1 MSDIHQG
8 RQYIIMG
15 VFGLATLAL
24 VLKLFQ
30 IQVMDSTYRA
40 KADATAIDKL
50 TLYPSRGLIYDRN
63 GKLLVNNN
71 PVYDLKVTYNQ
82 IDKSMDTTKFCQIL
96 GITEESF
103 KKRLS
108 KNWRSGRYSRSI
120 PFVFLK
126 SISIETY
133 ARFQE
138 SIYEFPGFFVEVRN
152 VRGYPYSN
160 AAHVLGYI
168 KEVNQREI
176 DRSQGKYALG
186 DYIGASGLELAY
198 EEELR
203 GEKGAAYILKDNL
216 GREVGNYKGGDLDS
230 AAVSGNNL
238 ISSLDIDLQTYGEQL
253 LQNKIGSIVA
263 IEPGSG
269 EILAMASSPGYDPN
283 LLTINRNRGK
293 AYSLLAADPTK
304 PLFDR
309 STMAE
314 YPPGSLFKTIVGLV
328 GLEENVLD
336 ANRKIRCSGG
346 YILNGQML
354 TGCHGHPT
362 CDNVNQAIQH
372 SCNAYFVTVFR
383 DIVDKYG
390 SFNPE
395 KGLDMFNEYL
405 YQFGVGRTL
414 NIDFPREQEGNYP
427 SSSYYT
433 KRFQPDKWKSVWIRS
448 LGIGQGE
455 MLMTNLQMA
464 NLAATIANRGFYYT
478 PHFVRGFT
486 DQTNQVPE
494 AYTTPNYVGIDAAHF
509 QPIIDGMAAVVKS
522 GTARRADIGE
532 ITICG
537 KTGTAENPH
546 GEDHSIF
553 FAFAPKYDPQIAI
566 AVYIENGGFG
576 GTYAA
581 PLASLMIEKYLTR
594 TISPNRHY
602 REKRILDAQLMPLP

>member
-1 MSDIHQG
+1 MSDTHQG
-8 RQYIIMG
+8 RQYVIMG
-15 VFGLATLAL
+15 LFGIVTLAL
-24 VLKLFQ
+24 ILKLFQ
-30 IQVMDSTYRA
+30 IQVLDSTYRA

-82 IDKSMDTTKFCQIL
+82 INENMDTLKFCQIL
-96 GITEESF
+96 GITKESF
-103 KKRLS
+103 TKRLA

-133 ARFQE
+133 ALFQE

-152 VRGYPYSN
+152 VRGYPYRN

-168 KEVNQREI
+168 KEVNQKEI
-176 DRSQGKYALG
+176 ERSSGSYTLG

-198 EEELR
+198 EEQLR
-203 GEKGAAYILKDNL
+203 GKKGAAYILKDNL
-216 GREVGNYKGGDLDS
+216 GRHVGNYKGGNLDS
-230 AAVSGNNL
+230 AAISGKNL

-263 IEPGSG
+263 IEPSSG
-269 EILAMASSPGYDPN
+269 EILAMVSSPSYDPN

-293 AYSLLAADPTK
+293 AYGELVNNPLK

-314 YPPGSLFKTIVGLV
+314 YPPGSLFKTVVGLV
-328 GLEENVLD
+328 GMEEGVLD
-336 ANRKIRCSGG
+336 PSRTIRCNGG
-346 YILNGQML
+346 YTLNGQVL

-362 CDNVNQAIQH
+362 CTNVEQAIQH

-383 DIVDKYG
+383 DIVDKHG
-390 SFNPE
+390 SFNPDQ
-395 KGLDMFNEYL
+395 GLDMFNDYL
-405 YQFGVGRTL
+405 YKFGIGREL
-414 NIDFPREQEGNYP
+414 DIDFPREKEGNYP
-427 SSSYYT
+427 TSSFYT

-464 NLAATIANRGFYYT
+464 NLAATVANRGFYYV
-478 PHFVRGFT
+478 PHFVKGFT
-486 DQTNQVPE
+486 DESVQLPE
-494 AYTTPNYVGIDAAHF
+494 EYMAPNYVGIDAAHF
-509 QPIIDGMAAVVKS
+509 QPIIDGMAAVVKN
-522 GTARRADIGE
+522 GTARRADISE
-532 ITICG
+532 IAICG

-553 FAFAPKYDPQIAI
+553 FAFAPKYNPQIAI

-594 TISPNRHY
+594 KISQNRHY
-602 REKRILDAQLMPLP
+602 REKRILETDLMTKP

>member
-15 VFGLATLAL
+15 LFGIVTLVL
-24 VLKLFQ
+24 ILKLFQ
-30 IQVMDSTYRA
+30 IQVLDSTYRA

-63 GKLLVNNN
+63 GKLMVNNN

-82 IDKSMDTTKFCQIL
+82 IDEQMDTTKFCNIL
-96 GITEESF
+96 GITKESF
-103 KKRLS
+103 KKRLT
-108 KNWRSGRYSRSI
+108 KNWRSGRFSRSI

-126 SISIETY
+126 SISTETY

-152 VRGYPYSN
+152 VRGYPYRN

-168 KEVNQREI
+168 KEVNQKEI
-176 DRSQGKYALG
+176 NRSEGKYSLG

-198 EEELR
+198 EEQLR
-203 GEKGAAYILKDNL
+203 GKKGAAYILKDNL
-216 GREVGNYKGGDLDS
+216 GRDVGDYKGGDLDS
-230 AAVSGNNL
+230 AAVSGKNL
-238 ISSLDIDLQTYGEQL
+238 IASLDIDLQTYGEQL
-253 LQNKIGSIVA
+253 LKNKIGSIVA
-263 IEPGSG
+263 IEPATG
-269 EILAMASSPGYDPN
+269 EILTMISSPGYDPN
-283 LLTINRNRGK
+283 LLTINRNRGN
-293 AYSLLAADPTK
+293 AYSELANNQLK

-314 YPPGSLFKTIVGLV
+314 YPPGSLFKTVVALV
-328 GLEENVLD
+328 GMEEGVL
-336 ANRKIRCSGG
+336 APNKTVRCNGG
-346 YILNGQML
+346 YTLNGQML

-362 CDNVNQAIQH
+362 CTSVQQAIQH

-383 DIVDKYG
+383 DIVDKNG
-390 SFNPE
+390 SFNPDQ
-395 KGLDMFNEYL
+395 GLDMFNDYL
-405 YQFGVGRTL
+405 YKFGIGRQL
-414 NIDFPREQEGNYP
+414 NIDFPREKEGNYP
-427 SSSYYT
+427 TSEYYT
-433 KRFQPDKWKSVWIRS
+433 KRFQPDRWKSVWIRS

-478 PHFVRGFT
+478 PHFARGFANDNT
-486 DQTNQVPE
+486 RIPE
-494 AYTTPNYVGIDAAHF
+494 EYLTPNYVGIDAAHF
-509 QPIIDGMAAVVKS
+509 QPVIDGMAAVVKN
-522 GTARRADIGE
+522 GTARRADITE
-532 ITICG
+532 IPICG

-581 PLASLMIEKYLTR
+581 PLASLMIEKYLNKE
-594 TISPNRHY
+594 ISPNRFY
-602 REKRILDAQLMPLP
+602 REKRLLETDLITLP

>member
-486 DQTNQVPE
+486 D
-494 AYTTPNYVGIDAAHF
+494 
-509 QPIIDGMAAVVKS
+509 
-522 GTARRADIGE
+522 
-532 ITICG
+532 
-537 KTGTAENPH
+537 
-546 GEDHSIF
+546 
-553 FAFAPKYDPQIAI
+553 
-566 AVYIENGGFG
+566 
-576 GTYAA
+576 
-581 PLASLMIEKYLTR
+581 
-594 TISPNRHY
+594 
-602 REKRILDAQLMPLP
+602 